1 LPSVECRKKP
11 RRRNR
16 GSRVS
21 IFNNLLAKVIG
32 VEKQSNSTAQTIK
45 KKKTQNHRR
54 ANAM

>member
-1 LPSVECRKKP
+1 VECRKKP
-11 RRRNR
+11 RRRSR
-16 GSRVS
+16 GSRTS
-21 IFNNLLAKVIG
+21 IFNNLLAKAIG